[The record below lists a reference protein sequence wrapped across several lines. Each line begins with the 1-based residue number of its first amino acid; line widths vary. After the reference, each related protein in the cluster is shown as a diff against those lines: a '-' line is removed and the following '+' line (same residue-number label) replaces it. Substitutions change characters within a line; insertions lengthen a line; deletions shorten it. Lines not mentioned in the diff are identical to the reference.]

1 MQCYSV
7 LFQKDF
13 FFTILT
19 ILYGIKTEYEH
30 KQIDFFNFGTYV
42 KMTVFF
48 NKTAIKAAF
57 PFNRE
62 TKNISTNNLLHFVI
76 YFCLVIT
83 HIRLYNL

>member
-1 MQCYSV
+1 M
-7 LFQKDF
+7 

-30 KQIDFFNFGTYV
+30 MQIDFFFYFGTYV
-42 KMTVFF
+42 KGLFFF

-62 TKNISTNNLLHFVI
+62 TKKNFHK
-76 YFCLVIT
+76 
-83 HIRLYNL
+83 

>member
-1 MQCYSV
+1 M
-7 LFQKDF
+7 

-30 KQIDFFNFGTYV
+30 MQIDFFLLWYIYKKDCF
-42 KMTVFF
+42 FF

-62 TKNISTNNLLHFVI
+62 TKKIFHK
-76 YFCLVIT
+76 
-83 HIRLYNL
+83 

>member
-1 MQCYSV
+1 M
-7 LFQKDF
+7 

-30 KQIDFFNFGTYV
+30 MQIDFFFYFGTYI
-42 KMTVFF
+42 KRTVFFF

-62 TKNISTNNLLHFVI
+62 TKKNFHK
-76 YFCLVIT
+76 
-83 HIRLYNL
+83 

>member
-1 MQCYSV
+1 M
-7 LFQKDF
+7 

-30 KQIDFFNFGTYV
+30 MQIDFFFYFGTYI
-42 KMTVFF
+42 KRTGFF

-62 TKNISTNNLLHFVI
+62 TKKNFHK
-76 YFCLVIT
+76 
-83 HIRLYNL
+83 